1 MSENGKQA
9 ATGNFV
15 LVLVAMVLGVLIG
28 IMTASHQNRSGVAG
42 DGVQGKINEVL
53 QLLEDEYVDELDTDT
68 IGERLLQSILR
79 ELDPHSMYLP
89 PRDLEQTDEL
99 MRGTFEGVGLVL
111 RYSGD
116 TTYVNQVL
124 KDGPSSDIGILPGDL
139 ILCVDGD
146 TVSGVGMKTDSVVA
160 RLRGPRGSKVRVET
174 LRLVNG
180 KETPFSWTI
189 RRGTVPHHTITC
201 STMLDDTTGYIV
213 LTSFASTSYNEF
225 REALLDLK
233 RRGMRSLVFDLRG
246 NGGGSLQDAVGIAS
260 ELLPSGSLIV
270 YTEGAHSRRR
280 NQYARHNGLFTEGGV
295 VVLVDEHSASA
306 SEVVCGALQDNDRAV
321 IAGRR
326 TFGKGLVQIE
336 EHLSDGSAV
345 LLTTARYY
353 TPSGRCIQR
362 SYANGTEEYY
372 REYFDQIL
380 NEAYADSMTVA
391 ILDSTPYYTVNGRVV
406 YGGGGIAPDVPLTY
420 LKHSSFIY
428 YNALS
433 GKGIIRNV
441 AFDYLRSHVAELM
454 KRYPDAESF
463 NRGFKVDDSLVREVV
478 QRGEKA
484 GIAEDNESLQIHR
497 PLITSMIKAHIGSSL
512 FGEGAFY
519 DSYVQHDD
527 DLKRVREMMRTHK
540 I

>member
-28 IMTASHQNRSGVAG
+28 VMTASHKKQEGIANN
-42 DGVQGKINEVL
+42 GVQGKINEVL

-79 ELDPHSMYLP
+79 ELDPHSTYLP
-89 PRDLEQTDEL
+89 PRDMEQTDEL

-124 KDGPSSDIGILPGDL
+124 EDGPSANIGILPGDM
-139 ILCVDGD
+139 IFCVDGD

-160 RLRGPRGSKVRVET
+160 RLRGPRGSKVLVET
-174 LRLVNG
+174 RRLVNG

-189 RRGTVPHHTITC
+189 KRGTVPHHTIAC

-213 LTSFASTSYNEF
+213 LTSFASTSYSEF
-225 REALLDLK
+225 RKALADLK
-233 RRGMRSLVFDLRG
+233 QRGMRSLIFDLRG

-280 NQYARHNGLFTEGGV
+280 NQYARHDGLFTKGGV
-295 VVLVDEHSASA
+295 VVLVDEQSASA

-336 EHLSDGSAV
+336 ERLSDGSAV

-362 SYANGTEEYY
+362 SYDNGTEEYY
-372 REYFDQIL
+372 RDYFDQIL

-391 ILDSTPYYTVNGRVV
+391 ILDSTPYYTVKGRVV

-420 LKHSSFIY
+420 RKHVSYVY

-433 GKGIIRNV
+433 RKGIIRNV
-441 AFDYLRSHVAELM
+441 AFEYLRSNVAELM
-454 KRYPDAESF
+454 KRYPDEESF

-478 QRGEKA
+478 QRGDAA
-484 GIAEDNESLQIHR
+484 GIAKDDESLMIHR
-497 PLITSMIKAHIGSSL
+497 SLITSMLKAFIGSSL
-512 FGEGAFY
+512 FGDGAFY
-519 DSYVQHDD
+519 ENYFEHDD
-527 DLKRVREMMRTHK
+527 DLQRVREMMKVHK